1 MSAATYGGEFAGKV
15 ALVTGAATG
24 IGRATAL
31 AFGREGAKVV
41 VADIAE
47 ADGQLTV
54 SDIAAAGG
62 EARFIKVDV
71 SAGGAVEAMIRQ
83 TVAWYGRLDCA
94 LNNAGT
100 ILQEVSIADM
110 EEAAWER
117 VQAVNLKGVFLCM
130 KHEIRQMLTQGP
142 GGVIVNTT
150 STTAFRTVLNSAAY
164 SSSKAGIVALTRIGA
179 AEYGPTGIRINAIA
193 PAGIE
198 TPMLL
203 KGLGDDEERRRNVS
217 KTRVLR
223 RLGSP
228 DEAAQAVLWLCS
240 PRSSYITGQTLAVDG
255 GVLAAP

>member
-1 MSAATYGGEFAGKV
+1 MSAATEGGVFAGKV

-31 AFGREGAKVV
+31 GFGREGAKVV

-47 ADGQLTV
+47 ENGQQTV
-54 SDIAAAGG
+54 SDITAAGG

-71 SAGGAVEAMIRQ
+71 SDGGAVEAMIRQ

-110 EEAAWER
+110 DETAWER

-130 KHEIRQMLTQGP
+130 KHEIRQMLAQGP

-179 AEYGPTGIRINAIA
+179 AEYGPMGIRINAIA

-240 PRSSYITGQTLAVDG
+240 PGSSYITGQTLAVDG